1 MTRDQ
6 FVELIRRNL
15 QGSDAPAAIRGKYS
29 EREIQL
35 YSEMAYNDM
44 VSMLGEE
51 ANKTKDYSLMDSFGK
66 AYKRIIKYDSE
77 RDEKYLDIE
86 VQIVPLRD
94 NAGVRLVSPYKNQ
107 SASFDYRDNTS
118 RSVFDTLLVNVVDNT
133 PTYYVESQRIYLD
146 DNVNKDLTTIMI
158 KVIPLFS
165 ALKSEDEI
173 LIPGGENGQVF
184 QRVIELIQNK
194 ERNPQMYNNSGS
206 SKQI

>member
-44 VSMLGEE
+44 ISMLGED

-77 RDEKYLDIE
+77 REEKYLDIE

-94 NAGVRLVSPYKNQ
+94 NAGVRLVSPYKDQ

-118 RSVFDTLLVNVVDNT
+118 KSIFDTLLVNVVDNT

-165 ALKSEDEI
+165 ALKSEDEV
-173 LIPGGENGQVF
+173 LVPGGENGQVF

-194 ERNPQMYNNSGS
+194 ERHPQMYNNSGS

>member
-194 ERNPQMYNNSGS
+194 ERHPQMYNNSGS